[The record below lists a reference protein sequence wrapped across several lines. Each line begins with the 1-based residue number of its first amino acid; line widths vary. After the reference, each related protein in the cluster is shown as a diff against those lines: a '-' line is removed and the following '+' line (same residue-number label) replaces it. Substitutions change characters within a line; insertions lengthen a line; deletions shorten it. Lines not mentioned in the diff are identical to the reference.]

1 MSINDVWASQCS
13 FVSRG
18 VMTRVKRK
26 RDLPTETKVW
36 QKVLAEAIYS
46 PSWTPEYWTWQPQGL
61 LNIGKQGVEKFKFN
75 WRCRPLCNDSVI
87 KIIQL
92 KLSCQNY
99 FTAKLSSEAVLLGWA
114 ASLSRARVQVFC
126 KIADILS
133 PISEYLSVKRSAE
146 RPVSPLCVMWG
157 VCYDHLSALLWQSA
171 PGTGPGSALQSA
183 ANTRV
188 SQLFPDPRRV
198 NMVLHQW

>member
-1 MSINDVWASQCS
+1 MWCWCAGQKWISNHLGIRQTAMSINDVWASQCL

-36 QKVLAEAIYS
+36 QKVLAEAIYCS
-46 PSWTPEYWTWQPQGL
+46 PWTPEYWTWQPQGL

-75 WRCRPLCNDSVI
+75 WRCRPLCNDLVI

-133 PISEYLSVKRSAE
+133 PISKCVSVKRCAI
-146 RPVSPLCVMWG
+146 RPVSPWV
-157 VCYDHLSALLWQSA
+157 
-171 PGTGPGSALQSA
+171 
-183 ANTRV
+183 
-188 SQLFPDPRRV
+188 
-198 NMVLHQW
+198 